1 MYNVTQH
8 NQLIFEFTGGY
19 RALYACI
26 KRSYKL
32 LLARADNLKIL
43 FAGGYNNHLA
53 KTELQELKQ
62 PFLKWKKLEKQIK
75 WCKNMVKSR
84 RTTTIIY
91 L

>member
-26 KRSYKL
+26 KRSYKR

-62 PFLKWKKLEKQIK
+62 PFLVWKTWSID
-75 WCKNMVKSR
+75 KNSSKKVVK
-84 RTTTIIY
+84 
-91 L
+91 